1 MNLPYI
7 PGQRPPPD
15 LPLGRFLP
23 PIPPGMVSAW
33 CKANL
38 SPGEMILEPFGFNPL
53 IPIELVAAGFPVL
66 VTANNPIYAFLIRIL
81 ASAPSE
87 EELVAALQDL
97 ATASKGEDRMEPY
110 IRSLYQVQCAD
121 CGTLIEADAFLWK
134 KEEDQPYAAIVECPS
149 CGAKG
154 EQALDE
160 NTLASLTDLPPARLH
175 QARALNRIAGQD
187 DPLRAQVQNAL
198 GTYPTRPLIILQ
210 TIINKLD
217 SIDQSPRR
225 RDLLTALILSAADLG
240 NTLWAHPT
248 PRERPRQLVI
258 PSVFQE
264 SNLWRAME
272 RAVSTWQVLQEPL
285 PLFDWDGTKPS
296 EPAILL
302 YQGRLKELV
311 PMPEQSD
318 IGAVVTAVP
327 RPNQAFWTLSAL
339 WTGWIWG
346 QDAVAPIRQVLSRQR
361 YDWNW
366 HAHALESA
374 FSSIQRLIRP
384 ECKLWGLVAENEP
397 MLLLATLLA
406 ADIAG
411 YRLTG
416 YAQFVDDEIAQCQF
430 EIHTEIAD
438 TVEPKKCLD
447 FTRESIQEYLLKKGE
462 PAPFQSIHAAAIT
475 GLAAQN
481 MLAVDTFLENE
492 NQMTSETEKLLE
504 SLFKE
509 RGFLIRVAGG
519 TASLETGD
527 WWLAAQEEEHPPLI
541 DRLEKLIVQLVIRE
555 KSVNTEKLR
564 AAIFPAFPGIYTP
577 TREEVFNCLL
587 SYTEP
592 QENDPS
598 SWVLKDSDSVEAR
611 KTDVQ
616 QMQKCITTIGKRL
629 GYRVKGEDPLIWYE
643 GGESHQAAFTFHIL
657 ASAIVQK
664 HLQEPHLSAGA
675 KILLI
680 PGSRAN
686 LLAYKTQRDPVLKA
700 ALDREFI
707 VVKFR
712 LIRDLEANPLL
723 TRELFLE
730 QIRVDPPEYQ
740 TSQLALF

>member
-7 PGQRPPPD
+7 PGQEPPPD

-23 PIPPGMVSAW
+23 PIPPGMVSTW
-33 CKANL
+33 CRANL
-38 SPGEMILEPFGFNPL
+38 SPGDMVLEPFGFNPL

-66 VTANNPIYAFLIRIL
+66 VTANNPIYAFLIRTL

-87 EELVAALQDL
+87 DELVAALQDL
-97 ATASKGEDRMEPY
+97 ATTSKGEDRMEPY

-121 CGTLIEADAFLWK
+121 CGTMIEADAFLWK
-134 KEEDQPYAAIVECPS
+134 KEEDQPYAAIVECPA

-154 EQALDE
+154 EQVLDE
-160 NTLASLTDLPPARLH
+160 NTLASLTDLPSARLH

-210 TIINKLD
+210 TIINRLD
-217 SIDQSPRR
+217 SIEQSPRR
-225 RDLLTALILSAADLG
+225 RELLTALILSAADQG
-240 NTLWAHPT
+240 NTLWAYPT

-264 SNLWRAME
+264 NNLWRAME
-272 RAVSTWQVLQEPL
+272 RAVTTWQVLQEPL
-285 PLFDWDGTKPS
+285 PLFEWRGTKPS
-296 EPAILL
+296 EPAIML
-302 YQGRLKELV
+302 YQGRLKELT
-311 PMPEQSD
+311 PWPDPSD
-318 IGAVVTAVP
+318 IGAVVTAIP

-346 QDAVAPIRQVLSRQR
+346 QEAVSPIRQVLSRQR

-366 HAHALESA
+366 HANALEST
-374 FSSIQRLIRP
+374 FSNIQRLIHP
-384 ECKLWGLVAENEP
+384 ECKVWGLVAENEP
-397 MLLLATLLA
+397 MLLLAVLLA

-416 YAQFVDDEIAQCQF
+416 FAQFKDDEIAQCQF
-430 EIHTEIAD
+430 EVQTEIAR
-438 TVEPKKCLD
+438 TVEPAEVLHLA
-447 FTRESIQEYLLKKGE
+447 RETIREYLLKKGE
-462 PAPFQSIHAAAIT
+462 PAPFQSIHTAAIT
-475 GLAAQN
+475 GLAAKN

-504 SLFKE
+504 TLFNE
-509 RGFLIRVAGG
+509 RAFLTRVAGG

-527 WWLAAQEEEHPPLI
+527 WWLAGQKEEQTPLI
-541 DRLEKLIVQLVIRE
+541 DRLEKVIIQLVIRE
-555 KSVNTEKLR
+555 KSTNIEQLR
-564 AAIFPAFPGIYTP
+564 SAIFSTFPGIYTP

-587 SYTEP
+587 SYTNP
-592 QENDPS
+592 QENGLS
-598 SWVLKDSDSVEAR
+598 SWALKESDTVEAR
-611 KTDVQ
+611 KSDVR
-616 QMQKCITTIGKRL
+616 QMQACLATIGKRL
-629 GYRVKGEDPLIWYE
+629 GYQVKGESPLVWYE
-643 GGESHQAAFTFHIL
+643 GGENRQAAFTFHIL

-664 HLQEPHLSAGA
+664 HLQESHPSEGV

-730 QIRVDPPEYQ
+730 QIRVDPPKYQ

>member
-23 PIPPGMVSAW
+23 PIPPGMVSTW

-38 SPGEMILEPFGFNPL
+38 SAGDMVLEPFGFNPL
-53 IPIELVAAGFPVL
+53 IPIELVASGFSVL
-66 VTANNPIYAFLIRIL
+66 VTANNPIYAFLIRTL
-81 ASAPSE
+81 ASAPTE

-97 ATASKGEDRMEPY
+97 ATVTKGDERMEPY

-121 CGTLIEADAFLWK
+121 CGAMIEADAFLWK
-134 KEEDQPYAAIVECPS
+134 KEENQPYAAIVECPA

-154 EQALDE
+154 EQVLDE
-160 NTLASLTDLPPARLH
+160 SSLASLTDLPPANLH

-198 GTYPTRPLIILQ
+198 STYPTRPLIILQ

-217 SIDQSPRR
+217 SIEQSPRR
-225 RDLLTALILSAADLG
+225 RDLLTALILSAADQG
-240 NTLWAHPT
+240 NTLWAYPT

-264 SNLWRAME
+264 KNLWKAME
-272 RAVSTWQVLQEPL
+272 QAVSAWQVLQESL
-285 PLFDWDGTKPS
+285 PLFEWDGTIPT
-296 EPAILL
+296 EPTILL
-302 YQGRLKELV
+302 YQGRLKELS
-311 PMPEQSD
+311 PLPEPKE

-346 QDAVAPIRQVLSRQR
+346 QDAVSPIRQVLARQR

-366 HAHALESA
+366 HANALEST
-374 FSSIQRLIRP
+374 FSNIQRLIRP
-384 ECKLWGLVAENEP
+384 ECKFWGLVAENEP

-406 ADIAG
+406 ADVAG
-411 YRLTG
+411 YRLAG
-416 YAQFVDDEIAQCQF
+416 FGQFSDDEIAQCQF
-430 EIHTEIAD
+430 ETQTEIANA
-438 TVEPKKCLD
+438 VEPAEFLNLARD
-447 FTRESIQEYLLKKGE
+447 SIREYLLKKSE
-462 PAPFQSIHAAAIT
+462 PAPFQSIHSAVIT
-475 GLAAQN
+475 TLAAKN
-481 MLAVDTFLENE
+481 MLAVDTLLENE

-504 SLFKE
+504 TLFHQ
-509 RGFLIRVAGG
+509 RGFLTRVAGG

-527 WWLAAQEEEHPPLI
+527 WWLADQEENQSPLI
-541 DRLEKLIVQLVIRE
+541 DRLERLIVQLVIRE
-555 KSVNTEKLR
+555 KQIDTEQLR
-564 AAIFPAFPGIYTP
+564 ATIFPAFPGIFTP
-577 TREEVFNCLL
+577 TREDVLNCLL
-587 SYTEP
+587 SYTDQEDEEP
-592 QENDPS
+592 L
-598 SWVLKDSDSVEAR
+598 SWVLKDSDTVEAR
-611 KTDVQ
+611 KADVSRMQ
-616 QMQKCITTIGKRL
+616 QCIATIGERL
-629 GYRVKGEDPLIWYE
+629 GYEVQGEDPLVWYDM
-643 GGESHQAAFTFHIL
+643 GQNRQAAFTFHIL

-664 HLQEPHLSAGA
+664 HLQEPHLSAGV

-700 ALDREFI
+700 ALDREFV

-740 TSQLALF
+740 SSQLVLF